1 MSDSLPAFVIDKL
14 QGADEKRARKL
25 ILRAVGKTNIN
36 YLNWFN
42 KSLLIKGKTKRM
54 ERRIIAVTDYW
65 ILTIG
70 KRKTTIKTIVCRKG
84 HIYFLKEIKR
94 FDQYHS
100 RIIFDDFHV
109 DINSGESDEIVK
121 KLLVRYRT
129 ISQGIS
135 KKREIKFDFVKG
147 ELKDFDFQINS
158 SDGGYLNAYYAW
170 CSFYQVKPNLK
181 LIKNVEKTLKKANS
195 PIDRVTQR
203 LIIQGWKANPQK
215 KKSSDGDET
224 NSKKKETNKDK
235 DHKEEKETKENKKEN
250 KKKKGKKKK
259 GKEEEIKK
267 KEQGKGKK
275 NPNSIL
281 SNQEM
286 MRTSSFQN
294 LEFDE
299 SLSRGSTER
308 EIFPLILALQNNQ
321 HFIEFS
327 LDKVKLKNIF
337 SILGKALSTNNKLES
352 VSIIRSESSDGLLM
366 IASALIENKKTC
378 LSHFNLSWSKM
389 NSQSQNKKLFNS
401 FAQMKN
407 GFISLQFEG
416 CKLNSSSIVTLFAS
430 LYQNDKHTNLQFL
443 NLSQNTFSKNSC
455 LEMGKWI
462 KATKKNSV
470 IEEIRLSNCKIKFSL
485 ILHPIITYLS
495 DKKLQILDLSENKI
509 NKSDLNVIHEFFSE
523 TKTLESINLSNTD
536 LKPIWIEDI
545 IKKITKNK
553 NLNNLILNLS
563 ANNFGTKGAYYLK
576 KALLENKKS
585 GIVELI
591 LDDCNFGDKGIN
603 LICDIF
609 ENKNSIK
616 RFSISRNVTKGK
628 LKKTKDGLSNLF
640 NNDSGLKFLRIR
652 GNVKYYL
659 GKEMKQ
665 LFENLKEN
673 KKLISLDITG
683 NRIQDE
689 CFLYLLENINK
700 DVFQSLYF
708 DNNDLTI
715 KSIQQ
720 ISEDL
725 TENNTLFSID
735 WPKDD
740 LKKVKSKISKKK
752 RPQLI
757 KQINELQK
765 EIENKLNNNIKNQI
779 PLQMSTDRIH
789 TQNIKLKRQPTI
801 SQLIQS
807 DSQDKLLTTREIDGI
822 SEESNQNT
830 SEVDSNIDDIF
841 DDLVKEDQEIVE
853 VVEKK
858 KEESKGNKRGKK
870 KKKEKKKKKKRK
882 KEKKSKKKEKEEKF
896 EKEIDV
902 SDSDSSGSDSSDS
915 DNNDSNDSD
924 SNDDEKN
931 SQNDSNDSDGSFG
944 DL

>member
-1 MSDSLPAFVIDKL
+1 MSDSLPAFVIDEL

-25 ILRAVGKTNIN
+25 IMRAVGKTNIN

-65 ILTIG
+65 VLTIG
-70 KRKTTIKTIVCRKG
+70 KRKTSIKTIVCRKG

-94 FDQYHS
+94 FDQFHS

-109 DINSGESDEIVK
+109 DINSSESDEIVK

-135 KKREIKFDFVKG
+135 KKSEIKFDFVKG

-158 SDGGYLNAYYAW
+158 SDGGYLNSYYAW
-170 CSFYQVKPNLK
+170 CSFYQVNPNSK

-235 DHKEEKETKENKKEN
+235 DNKEEKETKENKKEN
-250 KKKKGKKKK
+250 KKKKKGKKEKEK
-259 GKEEEIKK
+259 GT
-267 KEQGKGKK
+267 K

-281 SNQEM
+281 PNQEM

-378 LSHFNLSWSKM
+378 LSHLNLSWSKM
-389 NSQSQNKKLFNS
+389 SSQSQNKKLFNS

-407 GFISLQFEG
+407 GFVSLQFEG

-462 KATKKNSV
+462 KATKKNNV

-485 ILHPIITYLS
+485 ILRPIITYLS
-495 DKKLQILDLSENKI
+495 NKKLKILDLSENKI
-509 NKSDLNVIHEFFSE
+509 TKSDLSIIHEFFSE

-545 IKKITKNK
+545 IGKIAENE

-563 ANNFGTKGAYYLK
+563 ANNFGAKGAYYLK

-585 GIVELI
+585 GIAELI

-603 LICDIF
+603 LVCDVF

-616 RFSISRNVTKGK
+616 RFSISRNITKGK
-628 LKKTKDGLSNLF
+628 FKKAKDGLSKLF

-689 CFLYLLENINK
+689 GFLYLLESINK
-700 DVFQSLYF
+700 DIFQSLYF

-715 KSIQQ
+715 KSMQQ
-720 ISEDL
+720 FSEDL
-725 TENNTLFSID
+725 IENNTLFSID

-752 RPQLI
+752 RPPLI

-789 TQNIKLKRQPTI
+789 TQNVKLKRQPTI

-807 DSQDKLLTTREIDGI
+807 DSQDKLLTTREMDGR

-830 SEVDSNIDDIF
+830 SDVDSNL
-841 DDLVKEDQEIVE
+841 DDLFEDLVEDDQERVE
-853 VVEKK
+853 EKEKK
-858 KEESKGNKRGKK
+858 LKVEEKEKKREGKK
-870 KKKEKKKKKKRK
+870 VQESGKKIKKGKGKKKKKRK
-882 KEKKSKKKEKEEKF
+882 AKKKI

-902 SDSDSSGSDSSDS
+902 SDSDSSDS
-915 DNNDSNDSD
+915 DNNDSSDINSDDSD
-924 SNDDEKN
+924 NNDDKKISSN
-931 SQNDSNDSDGSFG
+931 NSNDSDDSFG